1 MCLEA
6 LPSAAW
12 LRQPGEVTAMKQN
25 SAEAIAELL
34 SYAAMD
40 ERSRT
45 GDPNAAATDTLSLSV
60 KSLWCPGKKEKKKS
74 WLKGDSRTPL
84 LHLLWE
90 RSGSCLGT
98 CWVCWLQLLLDTLGE
113 LISSAKEKGKLQSNN
128 S

>member
-12 LRQPGEVTAMKQN
+12 LCQPGEVTAMKQN

-45 GDPNAAATDTLSLSV
+45 GDPNAPVTLCEV
-60 KSLWCPGKKEKKKS
+60 VMVPREKGKKKS
-74 WLKGDSRTPL
+74 
-84 LHLLWE
+84 
-90 RSGSCLGT
+90 
-98 CWVCWLQLLLDTLGE
+98 
-113 LISSAKEKGKLQSNN
+113 
-128 S
+128 